1 MEDIEQKLLKLAEE
15 NVNKKMEE
23 ERKASEL
30 KIKKEIKDVKFILE
44 LIEKK
49 MLYKKIGDWK
59 NPIKFEMITKEIFW
73 NDYTT
78 KPKDKWRAEGITI
91 KEWDNWGFDNY
102 NLKIEV
108 NGIKYE
114 HIGYI
119 VTDFINELKEEQRRI
134 ATITNGLYELEKH
147 FEELKKQ
154 EKNII
159 GFVNDYNETK
169 KKINF
174 KE

>member
-1 MEDIEQKLLKLAEE
+1 M
-15 NVNKKMEE
+15 
-23 ERKASEL
+23 
-30 KIKKEIKDVKFILE
+30 
-44 LIEKK
+44 
-49 MLYKKIGDWK
+49 
-59 NPIKFEMITKEIFW
+59 
-73 NDYTT
+73 
-78 KPKDKWRAEGITI
+78 
-91 KEWDNWGFDNY
+91 
-102 NLKIEV
+102 

-159 GFVNDYNETK
+159 GFVNDYNEITEK
-169 KKINF
+169 LNS
-174 KE
+174 EE